1 MPEAK
6 FRMILQSVRSLCNF
20 NYIWR
25 LNNHITLKK
34 IVLLLA
40 FTAMALLPQCIAAQE
55 CTYSID
61 DKTAGQELKTLPEY
75 LMYEKVF
82 AGTSNFL
89 FFSLSISQGMPL
101 VNVQLLSKSKDF
113 TKAYCIDKSSRVHI
127 QLANGKIISLISAA
141 EEQCSSLMYDANEK
155 NNIRVLTGV
164 FLFPVGSIEE
174 LEKSP
179 ISFIRVKYSNESV
192 DYSIKR
198 ELNSEAMKK
207 SYNPERYFIDYLKCI
222 K

>member
-6 FRMILQSVRSLCNF
+6 FRMILRSVPALYIF

-25 LNNHITLKK
+25 LNNRITLKK
-34 IVLLLA
+34 IVLTVA
-40 FTAMALLPQCIAAQE
+40 FMAMSLLPHYIAAQE
-55 CTYSID
+55 CTYAVD
-61 DKTAGQELKTLPEY
+61 DKTAGQELKTLPDY

-101 VNVQLLSKSKDF
+101 VNLQLLSKSKDF
-113 TKAYCIDKSSRVHI
+113 AKAYCIDKTSRVHV
-127 QLANGKIISLISAA
+127 QLANGKIISLISAT

-179 ISFIRVKYSNESV
+179 ISFIRVKYSSESV

-198 ELNSEAMKK
+198 EFTSETMKK